1 MATLPNSIGHS
12 HIVKAELATLL
23 YWLSSYR
30 SCAMLGKLA
39 HHSLHPL
46 LQWGGGALTR
56 PKFLLLLGQSAQHTV
71 GWCSLKLLWE
81 LGLTLQR
88 GYINVWKMLVP
99 NGFGHVL
106 YVLYMYS
113 SLGNC
118 VLFPLF
124 KTHGHLHKQSDCC
137 FLQLSTPYP
146 HHFLYVKSKHI
157 YLMYFLVFSL
167 FLFLIYSI

>member
-1 MATLPNSIGHS
+1 MFPNSIGHS
-12 HIVKAELATLL
+12 HVVKAELATLL

-46 LQWGGGALTR
+46 LQWGGGGTHSSKVFAAVGPISPTYSRMML
-56 PKFLLLLGQSAQHTV
+56 PKTAVRVRVNFV
-71 GWCSLKLLWE
+71 KRVYKC
-81 LGLTLQR
+81 
-88 GYINVWKMLVP
+88 IKMLVP